1 MDRTVHI
8 PRPRDLMDP
17 DLLRLGPGLARPAGH
32 SGPGGIA
39 GLENVTGS
47 PRVGGVVPATGS
59 PEPPLSG
66 DARRGAAGAG
76 SRPGATGTSTSTG
89 PRAGAGTG
97 TGAGTG
103 PRGTAEPTMRGTVP
117 PGLRRATGAGQGDV
131 LRTFVT
137 SVRPDMR
144 RWYTI
149 CDPGALGVGPR
160 PAAVHGYGGPNGVAV
175 PSTPPPG
182 RNAAGR
188 GSTRYST
195 RCPYEYES
203 EAARADLAEQRSVRV
218 ATTVTVAV
226 IALALVML
234 GLMAF
239 GTTM

>member
-1 MDRTVHI
+1 
-8 PRPRDLMDP
+8 MDP

-32 SGPGGIA
+32 SGHSGPGGSS
-39 GLENVTGS
+39 GLENVTGA
-47 PRVGGVVPATGS
+47 PQVGGAVPATGA
-59 PEPPLSG
+59 PVPPLSG
-66 DARRGAAGAG
+66 DARRGAAGIG
-76 SRPGATGTSTSTG
+76 SRPGATGTATGTG
-89 PRAGAGTG
+89 PRAGAG
-97 TGAGTG
+97 AGTG
-103 PRGTAEPTMRGTVP
+103 PGGGAGAGTRGTAEPTLRGSVP
-117 PGLRRATGAGQGDV
+117 PGLRRATGTGQGDV

-182 RNAAGR
+182 RSAPARN
-188 GSTRYST
+188 STRYST

-218 ATTVTVAV
+218 ATTVAVAV